1 MKDIEPQSERPVVLK
16 RRDFRPRWNSPR
28 ADTPGYA
35 RAIIDGLKGVNF
47 AANILVLPFGHGSP
61 KHDFGGEVVVVSLTG
76 EVEFRVQEREGEQR
90 YLLEPPDLLYLPP
103 GVTYEYRNVG
113 MEQATFLSI
122 AGRVDEWP
130 ARARYEGVEGEV
142 TVHR

>member
-1 MKDIEPQSERPVVLK
+1 M
-16 RRDFRPRWNSPR
+16 
-28 ADTPGYA
+28 
-35 RAIIDGLKGVNF
+35 
-47 AANILVLPFGHGSP
+47 
-61 KHDFGGEVVVVSLTG
+61 SLSG